1 MHFSVTPGAFDPY
14 FGEEESMATES
25 PTVAAETFSPDSS
38 AQEVERAPAPGGEA
52 RLIILAGGDGVR
64 LRSVTRAL
72 EGDDRPK
79 QFATLVGKEPLLV
92 QTVRRASLVAPASRT
107 VIVLTR
113 GHEEWYRPILP
124 ASDSSGLAIQ
134 PENRGTATGIL
145 FALLRIAAQT
155 TDAPVV
161 ILPSDHWVSSDPVFM
176 LHAQV
181 AVEFVEANP
190 GAVILLGVP
199 PTRAETEYGWI
210 EPGRPIAGAR
220 GGIARVSRF
229 IEKPS
234 PDAARDLYAGEVS
247 LWNTSVVVARV
258 EELLVRFAMTQP
270 DLVDAFL
277 ENWSS
282 LGSPSEPE
290 ALEGLY
296 RKLPIVD
303 FSRDVLQS
311 RPADLSV
318 LAVRGVDWED
328 LGHPRGIIEAR
339 RMRSNGEAIRPR
351 PGPRRAR
358 PGRNYRL

>member
-1 MHFSVTPGAFDPY
+1 
-14 FGEEESMATES
+14 MATEFLTVSASVS
-25 PTVAAETFSPDSS
+25 PETLSPESAAKEVA
-38 AQEVERAPAPGGEA
+38 RATAPGGEA

-79 QFATLVGKEPLLV
+79 QFSTLVGKEPLLV
-92 QTVRRASLVAPASRT
+92 QTVRRASLMAPADRT

-113 GHEEWYRPILP
+113 GHEAWYRELLGE
-124 ASDSSGLAIQ
+124 DSSRLAIQ
-134 PENRGTATGIL
+134 PENRGTATGVL

-155 TDAPVV
+155 TEAPVV

-190 GAVILLGVP
+190 GAVVLLGIP

-210 EPGRPIAGAR
+210 EPGRPVAGAR
-220 GGIARVSRF
+220 GGISRVVRF
-229 IEKPS
+229 VEKPT
-234 PDAARDLYAGEVS
+234 PDAARDLFANGAS

-258 EELLVRFAMTQP
+258 EALLLRFAMAQP
-270 DLVDAFL
+270 DLVDSFL
-277 ENWSS
+277 EDWSS
-282 LGSPSEPE
+282 LGSPSEAA
-290 ALEGLY
+290 ALEVLY

-311 RPADLSV
+311 RPGDLTVLSV
-318 LAVRGVDWED
+318 EGVDWED

-339 RMRSNGEAIRPR
+339 RLKSNEEVIRPR
-351 PGPRRAR
+351 HGPRRAPTSR
-358 PGRNYRL
+358 DYRL

>member
-1 MHFSVTPGAFDPY
+1 
-14 FGEEESMATES
+14 MATES
-25 PTVAAETFSPDSS
+25 PTVAASVSVENLSHESF
-38 AQEVERAPAPGGEA
+38 AQEIERAAAPGGEV

-92 QTVRRASLVAPASRT
+92 QTVRRASLIAPADRML
-107 VIVLTR
+107 IVLTR
-113 GHEEWYRPILP
+113 GHEAWYREVLP
-124 ASDSSGLAIQ
+124 QDGSSGLAIQ
-134 PENRGTATGIL
+134 PENRGTATGVL

-155 TDAPVV
+155 TEAPVV
-161 ILPSDHWVSSDPVFM
+161 ILPSDHWVSSDPTFM

-190 GAVILLGVP
+190 GAVVLLGVP
-199 PTRAETEYGWI
+199 PKRAETEYGWI
-210 EPGRPIAGAR
+210 EPGRPTAGAR
-220 GGIARVSRF
+220 GGIARVLRF

-234 PDAARDLYAGEVS
+234 PDAARDLYANGAS

-258 EELLVRFAMTQP
+258 EELLVRFAIAQP

-282 LGSPSEPE
+282 LGSPSEAT
-290 ALEGLY
+290 ALETLY

-303 FSRDVLQS
+303 FSRDILQS
-311 RPADLSV
+311 RPGELSV
-318 LAVRGVDWED
+318 LSVRGVDWED

-339 RMRSNGEAIRPR
+339 RVKSSGEAIHPR
-351 PGPRRAR
+351 SGPRRAS

>member
-1 MHFSVTPGAFDPY
+1 M
-14 FGEEESMATES
+14 EEPMPTES
-25 PTVAAETFSPDSS
+25 PTAAIESAETLCPESS
-38 AQEVERAPAPGGEA
+38 DQEVERAAAPDGEA

-92 QTVRRASLVAPASRT
+92 QTVRRASLIAPADRT

-113 GHEEWYRPILP
+113 GHETWYREILP
-124 ASDSSGLAIQ
+124 AGDSSGQAIQ
-134 PENRGTATGIL
+134 PENRGTATGVL
-145 FALLRIAAQT
+145 FALLRIAALT
-155 TDAPVV
+155 TEAPVV

-176 LHAQV
+176 LHAQI
-181 AVEFVEANP
+181 AVEFVEKNP
-190 GAVILLGVP
+190 GAVVLLGVP
-199 PTRAETEYGWI
+199 PKRAETEYGWI
-210 EPGRPIAGAR
+210 EPGRPISGAR
-220 GGIARVSRF
+220 GGLARVVRF
-229 IEKPS
+229 VEKPS
-234 PDAARDLYAGEVS
+234 PDAARDLYASGRS
-247 LWNTSVVVARV
+247 LWSTSVVVARV
-258 EELLVRFAMTQP
+258 EELLVRFAIAQP

-282 LGSPSEPE
+282 LGSPSEAA
-290 ALEGLY
+290 ALETLY

-318 LAVRGVDWED
+318 LAVQGVDWED

-339 RMRSNGEAIRPR
+339 RRKDNGEAIRLRR
-351 PGPRRAR
+351 PPRRVR
-358 PGRNYRL
+358 RNRDYRL